1 MHTYRQDAEV
11 QDWVKSLRQRYA
23 GMKLIVGRD
32 KLDVIQGVR
41 NKIQAFEAFLD
52 KYPEY
57 QGKVVLIQVAL
68 QTNEENEAQGGV
80 ADVVS
85 LLNSRFS
92 TLTYQPAVFLHTED
106 LTFSQYLALLT
117 VADAFMVR
125 PASVVPQPKLWV
137 LPEDVRELLR
147 SKKRKAALQ
156 RMAASLPQAA
166 TAFARLD
173 SPAGG
178 TVADAGEQVRLCALQ
193 RRFYLVSCLIP
204 DHQ

>member
-1 MHTYRQDAEV
+1 MIPM
-11 QDWVKSLRQRYA
+11 L
-23 GMKLIVGRD
+23 
-32 KLDVIQGVR
+32 
-41 NKIQAFEAFLD
+41 QAF
-52 KYPEY
+52 
-57 QGKVVLIQVAL
+57 
-68 QTNEENEAQGGV
+68 TNTNRV
-80 ADVVS
+80 
-85 LLNSRFS
+85 
-92 TLTYQPAVFLHTED
+92 HTEHED
-106 LTFSQYLALLT
+106 YAFWNSVITYL
-117 VADAFMVR
+117 ADAFMVR